1 MIPIQVSYTTSD
13 KETLRREILGVTKA
27 MQAVKTDRGL
37 IITFEEECIIQQGKY
52 KIEIMPAYK
61 YFLIDH

>member
-1 MIPIQVSYTTSD
+1 
-13 KETLRREILGVTKA
+13 

-37 IITFEEECIIQQGKY
+37 IITFEEEGIINQGKY
-52 KIEIMPAYK
+52 RIEIMPAYK